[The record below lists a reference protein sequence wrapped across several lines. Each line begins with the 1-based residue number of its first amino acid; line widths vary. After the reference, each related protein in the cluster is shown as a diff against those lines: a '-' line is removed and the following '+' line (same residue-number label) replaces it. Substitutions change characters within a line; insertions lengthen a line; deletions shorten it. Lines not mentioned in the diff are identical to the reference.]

1 MMFRSYYFFVL
12 FSFFTPLWV
21 LGLQAEE
28 TGLVNTILRFNT
40 NVALADGTSSFDI
53 ELFDHSA
60 SSATRT
66 TPITVANFLSYILD
80 GSYTNSLI
88 HRSVSGFVVQGG
100 GFTWPQVSV
109 IEAGGVP
116 LPISKKAPIVN
127 EAGNANLIG
136 TIAMAKLSGDPDSA
150 TSQWFINLADNEA
163 LDNQNGGF
171 TVFGKVVSGME
182 LVSAI
187 GANATYNFSSYFY
200 YNTPFDE
207 LPLRPPFQSI
217 DIDGAVMTVLV
228 PSNYFAIQSIEI
240 LNRKSGTLTILQSS
254 DLVNWSE
261 TQRIELNGLDPEKVF
276 IKSELSIED

>member
-1 MMFRSYYFFVL
+1 MMFRSYYSFVL
-12 FSFFTPLWV
+12 FSFFMPLSV
-21 LGLQAEE
+21 LSLQAEE
-28 TGLVNTILRFNT
+28 TGLGNTILRFNT

-53 ELFDHSA
+53 ELFDQSA

-100 GFTWPQVSV
+100 GFKWPQVPE

-116 LPISKKAPIVN
+116 LPISTKAPIIN

-150 TSQWFINLADNEA
+150 TSQWFINLADNET

-171 TVFGKVVSGME
+171 TVFGKVISGME
-182 LVSAI
+182 LVLAI
-187 GANATYNFSSYFY
+187 GANTTYNFSSYFY
-200 YNTPFDE
+200 YNTPFNE
-207 LPLRPPFQSI
+207 LPLRSPFQSI
-217 DIDGAVMTVLV
+217 ELDGVVRTVLV

-240 LNRKSGTLTILQSS
+240 LNRKSGTLTIFQSS

-261 TQRIELNGLDPEKVF
+261 TQRIELEGLDPEKAF